1 MQVYKQILSIV
12 VPYRNGLDDLR
23 RLLGSCADERVRV
36 YVVDDNSDADQR
48 AALLASQFPS
58 VTFLKNDTQLH
69 NAGCARN
76 IALAWAE
83 TEWVFFA
90 DADDYFVANG
100 ISTLLG
106 QLEKNTANDVIYF
119 PPTSL
124 NERTGQIGR
133 RHEYYASLCQTF
145 AEQQDPDLFLTFYV
159 PWSKAVR
166 LSLIR
171 SHAIRFDEIIASNDI
186 NFSARVA
193 LYSRNPAV
201 ASSPVY
207 CATENGT
214 SLTSSITPIKAVS
227 RLKALTGYNLL
238 LMQNKKPA
246 RFMLNGKR
254 YLYRSL
260 PLAISGK
267 GDAIGTILHY
277 LKQLPSFA
285 AYRYMP

>member
-1 MQVYKQILSIV
+1 MQPDRPILSII
-12 VPYRNGLDDLR
+12 VPYRNGLDDLK
-23 RLLGSCADERVRV
+23 RLLESCANARVRV
-36 YVVDDNSDADQR
+36 YVVDDNSDADQS
-48 AALLASQFPS
+48 AALLASQFPG
-58 VTFLKNDTQLH
+58 VTFLKNDTHLH

-76 IALAWAE
+76 IALARAE

-100 ISTLLG
+100 ISSLLG
-106 QLEKNTANDVIYF
+106 QLGNNDDNDVIYF

-124 NERTGQIGR
+124 NERTGQTGQ
-133 RHEYYASLCQTF
+133 RHAYYAGLCQTF
-145 AEQQDPDLFLTFYV
+145 AEEKDPDLFLTFYV

-171 SHAIRFDEIIASNDI
+171 NHGIRFDEIVASNDI
-186 NFSARVA
+186 NFSAKVA
-193 LYSRNPAV
+193 IFSSNPTV

-214 SLTSSITPIKAVS
+214 SLTSSITPLKAVS

-260 PLAISGK
+260 PLAISGN

-285 AYRYMP
+285 AYRYLP

>member
-1 MQVYKQILSIV
+1 MPLDRPILSII

-23 RLLGSCADERVRV
+23 RLLESCADERVRV

-48 AALLASQFPS
+48 AALLASQFPG

-76 IALAWAE
+76 IALARAE

-100 ISTLLG
+100 ISTLLD
-106 QLEKNTANDVIYF
+106 QLGNNDDNDVIYF

-124 NERTGQIGR
+124 NEQAGKIGR
-133 RHEYYASLCQTF
+133 RHEYYAGLCQRF
-145 AEQQDPDLFLTFYV
+145 AEEKNPDLFLSFYV

-171 SHAIRFDEIIASNDI
+171 SNAIRFDEIVASNDI

-193 LYSRNPAV
+193 ILSNKPTV
-201 ASSPVY
+201 ATSPVY

-227 RLKALTGYNLL
+227 RLKALTSYNLL

-260 PLAISGK
+260 PLAISGN
-267 GDAIGTILHY
+267 GDAIGTILQY

-285 AYRYMP
+285 AYRYLP